1 MVKLD
6 LITGSNVML
15 QKQGQ
20 ILGKPQSALCV
31 KFMHHVIIMVGLFH
45 LQFSLLPFRIHK
57 VKTYQFPEQ
66 MCF

>member
-1 MVKLD
+1 
-6 LITGSNVML
+6 ML

-20 ILGKPQSALCV
+20 ILGKSQSALGI

-45 LQFSLLPFRIHK
+45 LQFSLLPFRTHK

>member
-1 MVKLD
+1 MVVLD
-6 LITGSNVML
+6 LITGSHFVL

-20 ILGKPQSALCV
+20 ILGKSQSALGV
-31 KFMHHVIIMVGLFH
+31 KFMHHVIIVVGLFH
-45 LQFSLLPFRIHK
+45 LQFSLLPFRTHK